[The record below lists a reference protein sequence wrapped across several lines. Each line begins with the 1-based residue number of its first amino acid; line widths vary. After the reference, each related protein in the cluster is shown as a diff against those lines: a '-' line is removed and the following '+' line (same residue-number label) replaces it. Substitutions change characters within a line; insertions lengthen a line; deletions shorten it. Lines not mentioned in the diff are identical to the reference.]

1 MQHNSKIIYSCVSCK
16 GGHLRVS
23 AIISLFIIL
32 FVLAFVTVSW
42 AKGNDPS
49 TFAGVELKIANEK
62 VPAGGMLQIQVS
74 ITEPKPIM
82 KGRQRVAFSSPSLG
96 SVTGI
101 NLFSPAGDVSG
112 VAVRS
117 GKAVKF
123 FFSSPLASFGTD
135 ADYPV
140 MTMAIPVLATALP
153 GQTAALKLDPTFST
167 WTDASSTNYPVNL
180 KSGVL
185 TVEGTF
191 SVSNISPGSGVVPAG
206 VPIAI
211 SGIGFRKNLVV
222 KVKDA
227 KMARSTFVNS
237 NLIQIT
243 LATSINME
251 NRRVQVQDPG
261 TNETAV
267 YFSYQRP
274 TSLGASSHTLVANS
288 YALFARKKRTLGYF
302 RSVLSGT
309 AFTAL
314 SLQNLASTS
323 TTARLDLLTVPGG
336 NVITSKVVA
345 LGANTRITRDLRE
358 FFPTAVPDNS
368 TEVKVTSTAPIHML
382 GLVGDDATGAV
393 LPVAPSAT
401 P

>member
-1 MQHNSKIIYSCVSCK
+1 MQHDSKITYSCVYCK
-16 GGHLRVS
+16 RGHLRVS
-23 AIISLFIIL
+23 AIISLFITLSVLL
-32 FVLAFVTVSW
+32 FVSGAW

-62 VPAGGMLQIQVS
+62 VPAGGMLQVQVS

-82 KGRQRVAFSSPSLG
+82 KGRQRVAFSSPLLG
-96 SVTGI
+96 SASGI

-117 GKAVKF
+117 GKALKF
-123 FFSSPLASFGTD
+123 FFSSPLASLGTD
-135 ADYPV
+135 SDYPI
-140 MTMAIPVLATALP
+140 MTMAIPVLSSALP

-167 WTDASSTNYPVNL
+167 WTDASSNNYPVNL

-185 TVEGTF
+185 TVGGTF

-211 SGIGFRKNLVV
+211 SGIGFRKNLAV

-227 KMARSTFVNS
+227 RIASSTFVS
-237 NLIQIT
+237 SSLIRIT
-243 LATSINME
+243 LTASINME

-274 TSLGASSHTLVANS
+274 TSVGASSHTLVANS

-314 SLQNLASTS
+314 SLQNPGSAS
-323 TTARLDLLTVPGG
+323 TTARLDLLTVPGST
-336 NVITSKVVA
+336 VITSNVVT

-368 TEVKVTSTAPIHML
+368 TEVKVTSAAPIQML
-382 GLVGDDATGAV
+382 GLVGDDATGV
-393 LPVAPSAT
+393 MLPVTASAT